1 MVIFKYVM
9 CVKGWNVEIIDNDES
24 FDRVAGE
31 TRSEVIVTYIQLYQ
45 AGGLYN
51 CAIHSFEYMENS
63 IHYVVGRKSAD
74 YAERHPQSCT
84 RTKYSRLF

>member
-31 TRSEVIVTYIQLYQ
+31 TRSEVIVGTLGN
-45 AGGLYN
+45 AVLV
-51 CAIHSFEYMENS
+51 SVSE
-63 IHYVVGRKSAD
+63 
-74 YAERHPQSCT
+74 
-84 RTKYSRLF
+84 